1 MMTAGV
7 CGAMTLVLACVVPN
21 PELARGDEAT
31 ATTDEGDTPEA
42 ESEADGSDAGTNAS
56 AESSSESSSEP
67 VSDSSA
73 DSGSESGS
81 DSDSSVDSSADSSAD
96 SSETGATD
104 DGTLCPLVSE
114 VGDGCQTC
122 VELYCCE
129 AVSLCQLEEDCT
141 CLLDCLLTGEASTLC
156 EATCGLGV
164 ALPSLLTTL
173 DCLDQHCSDDCP
185 NTTG

>member
-1 MMTAGV
+1 MYTRMMTAGV

-21 PELARGDEAT
+21 PELAHGDEAT
-31 ATTDEGDTPEA
+31 TTTDEGNRP
-42 ESEADGSDAGTNAS
+42 ESESQADGSEASTNSS
-56 AESSSESSSEP
+56 ADSSTESSTEP
-67 VSDSSA
+67 VSDSST
-73 DSGSESGS
+73 DSGS
-81 DSDSSVDSSADSSAD
+81 DSGSGSGADSSTD
-96 SSETGATD
+96 SSETGATEG
-104 DGTLCPLVSE
+104 GTLCPLVSE

-122 VELYCCE
+122 VDLYCCE

-164 ALPSLLTTL
+164 ALPSLVTTL

-185 NTTG
+185 SLL

>member
-1 MMTAGV
+1 
-7 CGAMTLVLACVVPN
+7 MTLVLACVVPN

-31 ATTDEGDTPEA
+31 ATTDEGHTPEA

-81 DSDSSVDSSADSSAD
+81 DSDSDSSVDSSADSSAD

-122 VELYCCE
+122 VDLYCCE

>member
-1 MMTAGV
+1 
-7 CGAMTLVLACVVPN
+7 MTLVLACVVPN

-31 ATTDEGDTPEA
+31 TTTEEGNSP
-42 ESEADGSDAGTNAS
+42 ESESQADGSEASTNSS
-56 AESSSESSSEP
+56 AESSTEP

-73 DSGSESGS
+73 DSGSAS
-81 DSDSSVDSSADSSAD
+81 DSGADSSTDSSTD
-96 SSETGATD
+96 SSETSATEG
-104 DGTLCPLVSE
+104 GTLCPLVSE

-122 VELYCCE
+122 VDLYCCE

-141 CLLDCLLTGEASTLC
+141 CLLDCLLTGEVSTLC

-185 NTTG
+185 NTL

>member
-1 MMTAGV
+1 MYTRMMTAGV

-21 PELARGDEAT
+21 PELAHGDEAT
-31 ATTDEGDTPEA
+31 TTTDEGNRP
-42 ESEADGSDAGTNAS
+42 ESESQADGSETSTNSS
-56 AESSSESSSEP
+56 AESSTESSTEP

-73 DSGSESGS
+73 DSGSDSGS
-81 DSDSSVDSSADSSAD
+81 GSDSSADSSTD
-96 SSETGATD
+96 SSETGATEG
-104 DGTLCPLVSE
+104 GTLCPLVSE

-122 VELYCCE
+122 VDLYCCE

-141 CLLDCLLTGEASTLC
+141 CLLDCLLTGEVSTLC

-164 ALPSLLTTL
+164 ALPSLVTTL

-185 NTTG
+185 SLL